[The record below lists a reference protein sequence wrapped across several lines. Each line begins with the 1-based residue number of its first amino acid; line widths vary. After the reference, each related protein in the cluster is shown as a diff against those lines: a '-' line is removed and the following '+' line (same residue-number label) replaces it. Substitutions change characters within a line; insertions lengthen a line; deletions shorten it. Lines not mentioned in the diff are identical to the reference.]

1 MKFIICGK
9 ELIICFLI
17 CNHVTWLTQF
27 SNLWDSKKSHVMMV
41 LEKGHE
47 FTGICKATDT
57 FYVLKTVAFD
67 SVKKQWCVMNINIGP
82 SNYS

>member
-1 MKFIICGK
+1 
-9 ELIICFLI
+9 
-17 CNHVTWLTQF
+17 
-27 SNLWDSKKSHVMMV
+27 MV